1 MQEAEE
7 GAETAIDPGGDAAS
21 GPPPLSQAAEG
32 EDGEVGVTEAEGEAP
47 AAGEQAHSEEFGVRR
62 LSLQAVGGVA
72 KEREVGEA
80 KSQEEGGSA
89 DSEQVTTET
98 DGEEGI

>member
-1 MQEAEE
+1 M
-7 GAETAIDPGGDAAS
+7 
-21 GPPPLSQAAEG
+21 
-32 EDGEVGVTEAEGEAP
+32 
-47 AAGEQAHSEEFGVRR
+47 RR

-72 KEREVGEA
+72 KEREVEEV